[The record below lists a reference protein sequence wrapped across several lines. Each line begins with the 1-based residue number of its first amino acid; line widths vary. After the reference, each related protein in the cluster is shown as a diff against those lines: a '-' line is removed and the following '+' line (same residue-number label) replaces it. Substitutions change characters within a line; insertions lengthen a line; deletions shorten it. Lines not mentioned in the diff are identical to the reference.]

1 MKKKG
6 NQLIVVLGMHRS
18 GTSAI
23 TRGLEV
29 MGVDLGGDLLPP
41 MEGVNDK
48 GFWEDAELNAFNIEL
63 LNYVESDWHFL
74 TPIRDHDVDRLRDNE
89 YVERALNILQ
99 KKTISSP
106 IFGFK
111 DPRVAKLL
119 PFWKDVFAESGFTIG
134 YILMIRNP
142 LSVARS
148 LFKRDGFSAGK
159 SYLMWT
165 EHVLNSIIGT
175 VGETRVLVDYDRLM
189 QNPNGEL
196 LRIAQAFDLE
206 IVPAR
211 MEKFKEEFLDEDLR
225 HSLFQ
230 SDDVINDPLVPSLLK
245 EVYRETVKAS
255 VNTNYLESTE
265 FEKCL
270 ARWIKEFSFQEPAFA
285 LVDELTIQVLE
296 KEKLMQKLSMDNLIL
311 SNQVQDLFM
320 QVQGLSMQI
329 QDLSSHAEELSAQI
343 EKYAVSLS
351 KKTEEVLRVSEERD
365 LIHIELKKIVSSKFW
380 KIIVLLGKFRLFIV
394 PLGSF
399 QYRFI
404 RYLLRL
410 KGGLFTAIVSFVSL
424 VRKVVSFSRSH
435 GVKVTFV
442 KIVRKIRASE
452 ENGRYSYDFLIK
464 SFPDKFKQANV
475 GISKTSRIA
484 AVDFQAEKG
493 VKKLLQQL
501 ELDVDSVKLL
511 NALKS
516 RFGKEQYYQI
526 LNDFFLYLRAIE
538 SQPLN
543 IDRQIIQASELP
555 LGSPEK
561 QRRKILFITSQFPN
575 LFHGGGNRILNF
587 IKILSEQNDVYLA
600 ASYYDQE
607 DKTTADIIAP
617 YCRSIL
623 KIPYWQFGG
632 NQAEI
637 KKWLKDAQADVVHY
651 EWPLSLENYD
661 PGYGRYQ
668 VFTYMEAVSLRLLMD
683 LRQIETL
690 SVDWTDKFS
699 QLIHALRME
708 VFDASFMD
716 SRIAVTT
723 KDGEFFRKLYPGQE
737 YVVLNHGVNFDE
749 FDLPDVEPEPNTL
762 VFVGNYVHYPN
773 TDAMLFFFNE
783 IWDRVRKEIPDVKIY
798 LIGYNPPPELTKFAD
813 GKQVIITGAVSD
825 IRPYIQKASVCV
837 APLISGAGLR
847 GKVIDYAALRRTF
860 IATSIAVT
868 DLVFKDGIDYLAA
881 ETAEDFSRKIIYLLK
896 NDALRRQ
903 LSESAYQTARKNY
916 DTRRLVNFLCRLYD
930 HLEKG

>member
-1 MKKKG
+1 MTKKG
-6 NQLIVVLGMHRS
+6 SQLIVVLGMHRS

-29 MGVDLGGDLLPP
+29 MGVDLGCDLLPP
-41 MEGVNDK
+41 VEGVNDK

-63 LNYVESDWHFL
+63 LNYVKSDWHFL
-74 TPIRDHDVDRLRDNE
+74 TPIRGNDVERLRDNE

-99 KKTISSP
+99 KKTVSSP

-119 PFWKDVFAESGFTIG
+119 PFWKDVFAGSGFTIG

-196 LRIAQAFDLE
+196 IRVAQAFDLE

-211 MEKFKEEFLDEDLR
+211 MEKFKEEFLENDLR

-230 SDDVINDPLVPSLLK
+230 PDDVINDPLVPSLLK
-245 EVYRETVKAS
+245 EVYREAVKAS
-255 VNTNYLESTE
+255 IDTNYLESAE
-265 FEKCL
+265 FERCL

-285 LVDELTIQVLE
+285 LVDELTVQVLE
-296 KEKLMQKLSMDNLIL
+296 KDKREQMLSVDNFALTT
-311 SNQVQDLFM
+311 QVQNLTLQAQDLTT
-320 QVQGLSMQI
+320 QVQNLTIQA
-329 QDLSSHAEELSAQI
+329 QDLSAQTADHIMALSQ
-343 EKYAVSLS
+343 
-351 KKTEEVLRVSEERD
+351 KTEEVFRVSEERD
-365 LIHIELKKIVSSKFW
+365 LIHAELKKIVNSKFW
-380 KIIVLLGKFRLFIV
+380 KIVVWLGKFRLLIV
-394 PLGSF
+394 PPGSF
-399 QYRFI
+399 QYQFI
-404 RYLLRL
+404 RYLSRL
-410 KGGLFTAIVSFVSL
+410 KGRLFTAVASFVSL
-424 VRKVVSFSRSH
+424 ARKVDSFSRSH
-435 GVKVTFV
+435 GVKVTFA
-442 KIVRKIRASE
+442 KIVKKIRASE
-452 ENGRYSYDFLIK
+452 GNGKYSYDFLIK
-464 SFPDKFKQANV
+464 SFPDKFKQAYL
-475 GISKTSRIA
+475 GISKTSRIV

-493 VKKLLQQL
+493 VEKLLRQL

-516 RFGKEQYYQI
+516 RLGKEKYYQV
-526 LNDFFLYLRAIE
+526 LHDFFLYIRAIE

-543 IDRQIIQASELP
+543 IDRQIIQASKLP

-575 LFHGGGNRILNF
+575 LFHGGGNRVLNF
-587 IKILSEQNDVYLA
+587 IKILSEQNDVYLV

-607 DKTTADIIAP
+607 DRTTADIIAP

-637 KKWLKDAQADVVHY
+637 KKWLNDVQADVVHY

-683 LRQIETL
+683 LRQIENL

-699 QLIHALRME
+699 QLIRALRME
-708 VFDASFMD
+708 VFDASLMD

-723 KDGEFFRKLYPGQE
+723 KDGEFFRRLYPGQE

-749 FDLPDVEPEPNTL
+749 FDLPDVEPEPDTL

-783 IWDRVRKEIPDVKIY
+783 IWDKVKKEIPDVKIY
-798 LIGYNPPPELTKFAD
+798 LIGYTPPPELTKFAD

-825 IRPYIQKASVCV
+825 IRPFIQKASVCV

-860 IATSIAVT
+860 VATSIAVT
-868 DLVFKDGIDYLAA
+868 DLVFKDGVDYLSA
-881 ETAEDFSRKIIYLLK
+881 ETPEDFSRKIIYLLK

-903 LSESAYQTARKNY
+903 FSESAYQTARKNY
-916 DTRRLVNFLCRLYD
+916 DTRRLVDFLCRLYD
-930 HLEKG
+930 YLEKG